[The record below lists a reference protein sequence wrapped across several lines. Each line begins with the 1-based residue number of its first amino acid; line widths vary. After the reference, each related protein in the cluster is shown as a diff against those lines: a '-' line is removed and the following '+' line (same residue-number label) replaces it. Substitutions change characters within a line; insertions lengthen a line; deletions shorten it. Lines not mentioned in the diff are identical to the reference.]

1 MVTLQKIGRA
11 SPSVAATL
19 IEQLPDENDPQRPME
34 ENIAQNVA
42 AVAYMGL
49 WSCKCAVNMDDSLT
63 ILVPS
68 ISRR

>member
-1 MVTLQKIGRA
+1 MNNEFANKVILQEFGRA
-11 SPSVAATL
+11 LPSVAATL

-49 WSCKCAVNMDDSLT
+49 CSYKWAG
-63 ILVPS
+63 
-68 ISRR
+68 